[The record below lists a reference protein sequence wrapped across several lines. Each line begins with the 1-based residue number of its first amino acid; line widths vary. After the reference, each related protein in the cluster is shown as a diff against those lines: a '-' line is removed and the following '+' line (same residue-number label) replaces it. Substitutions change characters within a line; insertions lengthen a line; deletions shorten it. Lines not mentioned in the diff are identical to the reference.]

1 MARCITR
8 NPVLRGRELSK
19 AFDPDHR
26 VDFRATMTIFSR
38 LWELFYIFL
47 LLTNAVAVLNEER
60 FLARSE
66 LTWLLMTQGADDPP
80 YCVIGNLLEIVG
92 WSSSQAAQQTY
103 NGYEQ
108 TAEEGIKSRL
118 VYLITAIRT
127 LLRSEHAI
135 APYPSHSHRQILTV
149 PLIAIN
155 VIVIVYELV
164 LGG

>member
-1 MARCITR
+1 MA
-8 NPVLRGRELSK
+8 
-19 AFDPDHR
+19 
-26 VDFRATMTIFSR
+26 IFSR

-47 LLTNAVAVLNEER
+47 LLINAVAILNEER
-60 FLARSE
+60 FLAR
-66 LTWLLMTQGADDPP
+66 
-80 YCVIGNLLEIVG
+80 IG

-108 TAEEGIKSRL
+108 TAEEDIKSRL

-127 LLRSEHAI
+127 LLRI
-135 APYPSHSHRQILTV
+135 

-155 VIVIVYELV
+155 IIVIGYELV